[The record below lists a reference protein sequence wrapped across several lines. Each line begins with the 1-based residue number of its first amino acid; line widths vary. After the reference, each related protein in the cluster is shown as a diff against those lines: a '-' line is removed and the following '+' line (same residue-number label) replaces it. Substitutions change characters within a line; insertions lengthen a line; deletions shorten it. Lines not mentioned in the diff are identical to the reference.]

1 MTLSPNALMPCPS
14 ESAKR
19 RHWAHGR
26 ICPECEPDAE
36 WTARC
41 PLCLDS
47 VPAKGREV
55 LPHDVEGR
63 GRRMAG
69 FACPGT
75 GAVVEPPAVGPSGAL
90 ILAGAA

>member
-1 MTLSPNALMPCPS
+1 MSLAPNATVACPS
-14 ESAKR
+14 DSHR
-19 RHWAHGR
+19 RTALAHGR
-26 ICPECEPDAE
+26 ICLECEPDAE

-47 VPAKGREV
+47 VPAKGRTV
-55 LPHDVEGR
+55 LPHKVEGR

-69 FACPGT
+69 FACPGSDS
-75 GAVVEPPAVGPSGAL
+75 VVEPPAVDPSGAL